1 MQRHELTPAQKW
13 ERLTLA
19 DNFIFCKVLEDN
31 PEVCRHLIE
40 ILLNIKID
48 RIEKP
53 AAEKSLKTDF
63 ISRGIRLDVYVKDGN
78 GRSFDIE
85 IQTTRSTSL
94 AKRARYYQGL
104 MDVDNVQHGSGYDVL
119 NESYVVFLCMGDA
132 FGKGFPVYTFRYRA
146 DEDKDF
152 LMDDGTVNV
161 FFNAKK
167 YDTMKSEELR
177 AFFKYLCG
185 KEPSSGF
192 TDRLSALVERVKTNA
207 QWRHRFMTWE
217 QEMAIQSNEKAKEI
231 AKELAKDM
239 AKDIAQ
245 DMAKDMAKNMAQDMA
260 KDIARNMVKDTAQSI
275 ANDIANQKVI
285 ETAQK
290 MLKEKIGTPEQ
301 ISMVTSIPLE
311 KVLELKKEIQ

>member
-13 ERLTLA
+13 EQLTLA

-63 ISRGIRLDVYVKDGN
+63 ISHGIRFDVYVKDGN

-85 IQTTRSTSL
+85 IQTTHSTSL
-94 AKRARYYQGL
+94 AKCARYYQGL
-104 MDVDNVQHGSGYDVL
+104 MDVDNVQHGAGYDVL
-119 NESYVVFLCMGDA
+119 NESYVIFLCLGDA
-132 FGKGFPVYTFRYRA
+132 FGNGFPVYTFRYRA

-152 LMDDGTVNV
+152 LMNDGTVNI

-167 YDTMKSEELR
+167 YDTMKSEELKS
-177 AFFKYLCG
+177 FFKYLCG
-185 KEPSSGF
+185 KEPTSSF
-192 TDRLSALVERVKTNA
+192 TDRLSALVEHVKTNA

-217 QEMAIQSNEKAKEI
+217 QEMAIQAEERAKKIAEER
-231 AKELAKDM
+231 AKELAQ
-239 AKDIAQ
+239 DIAQ
-245 DMAKDMAKNMAQDMA
+245 NMA
-260 KDIARNMVKDTAQSI
+260 KDIARDMVKDTAQSI
-275 ANDIANQKVI
+275 ANEIANQKII
-285 ETAQK
+285 ETAKK
-290 MLKEKIGTPEQ
+290 MLKEKLGTPEQ
-301 ISMVTSIPLE
+301 ISMVTNLPLE
-311 KVLELKKEIQ
+311 KILELQKETK

>member
-63 ISRGIRLDVYVKDGN
+63 ISRGIRFDVYVKDGN

-245 DMAKDMAKNMAQDMA
+245 DIAKNMAQDMA

-311 KVLELKKEIQ
+311 KILELKKKL

>member
-1 MQRHELTPAQKW
+1 M
-13 ERLTLA
+13 
-19 DNFIFCKVLEDN
+19 
-31 PEVCRHLIE
+31 
-40 ILLNIKID
+40 
-48 RIEKP
+48 
-53 AAEKSLKTDF
+53 
-63 ISRGIRLDVYVKDGN
+63 
-78 GRSFDIE
+78 
-85 IQTTRSTSL
+85 
-94 AKRARYYQGL
+94 
-104 MDVDNVQHGSGYDVL
+104 QHGTGYDVL

-146 DEDKDF
+146 DEDNDF

-217 QEMAIQSNEKAKEI
+217 QEMAIQSNEKAKEL
-231 AKELAKDM
+231 AKELAQDM
-239 AKDIAQ
+239 AQELAQDMAQEIAQ
-245 DMAKDMAKNMAQDMA
+245 DMAQEIAQDM
-260 KDIARNMVKDTAQSI
+260 T
-275 ANDIANQKVI
+275 NQKVI

-301 ISMVTSIPLE
+301 ISIVTSIPLE
-311 KVLELKKEIQ
+311 KILELKKKMQ

>member
-31 PEVCRHLIE
+31 PEVCKHLIE
-40 ILLNIKID
+40 ILLNLKID

-63 ISRGIRLDVYVKDGN
+63 ISHGIRFDVYVKDGN

-85 IQTTRSTSL
+85 IQTTHSTSL

-104 MDVDNVQHGSGYDVL
+104 MDVDNVQHGTGYDVL

-146 DEDKDF
+146 DEDNEF

-167 YDTMKSEELR
+167 YDTMKSEELKS
-177 AFFKYLCG
+177 FFKYLCG
-185 KEPSSGF
+185 KEPSSDF
-192 TDRLSALVERVKTNA
+192 SEKISAIVERLKMNA
-207 QWRHRFMTWE
+207 RWRHEFMT
-217 QEMAIQSNEKAKEI
+217 
-231 AKELAKDM
+231 
-239 AKDIAQ
+239 
-245 DMAKDMAKNMAQDMA
+245 
-260 KDIARNMVKDTAQSI
+260 
-275 ANDIANQKVI
+275 
-285 ETAQK
+285 
-290 MLKEKIGTPEQ
+290 
-301 ISMVTSIPLE
+301 
-311 KVLELKKEIQ
+311 

>member
-31 PEVCRHLIE
+31 PEVCRYLIE

-53 AAEKSLKTDF
+53 AAEKSIKTDF
-63 ISRGIRLDVYVKDGN
+63 ISHGIRFDVYVKDGN

-85 IQTTRSTSL
+85 IQTTHSTSL

-104 MDVDNVQHGSGYDVL
+104 MDVDNVQHGAGYDVL
-119 NESYVVFLCMGDA
+119 NESYVIFLCLGDA

-152 LMDDGTVNV
+152 LMNDGTVNI

-167 YDTMKSEELR
+167 YDTMKSEELKS
-177 AFFKYLCG
+177 FFKYLCG
-185 KEPSSGF
+185 KEPSSSF
-192 TDRLSALVERVKTNA
+192 TDRLSALVERVKINA

-239 AKDIAQ
+239 AKN
-245 DMAKDMAKNMAQDMA
+245 MAK
-260 KDIARNMVKDTAQSI
+260 
-275 ANDIANQKVI
+275 DIANQKVI
-285 ETAQK
+285 ETAK
-290 MLKEKIGTPEQ
+290 KLIEMNL
-301 ISMVTSIPLE
+301 SIDNIVKATGLST
-311 KVLELKKEIQ
+311 KQVLDLKKESEIFQKA

>member
-1 MQRHELTPAQKW
+1 
-13 ERLTLA
+13 
-19 DNFIFCKVLEDN
+19 
-31 PEVCRHLIE
+31 
-40 ILLNIKID
+40 
-48 RIEKP
+48 
-53 AAEKSLKTDF
+53 
-63 ISRGIRLDVYVKDGN
+63 
-78 GRSFDIE
+78 
-85 IQTTRSTSL
+85 
-94 AKRARYYQGL
+94 
-104 MDVDNVQHGSGYDVL
+104 MDVDNVQHGAGYDVL
-119 NESYVVFLCMGDA
+119 NESYVIFLCLGDA

-239 AKDIAQ
+239 AKDMAQNIA
-245 DMAKDMAKNMAQDMA
+245 KETIAKNSTLTA
-260 KDIARNMVKDTAQSI
+260 KKLIEMNLSIENIVKATGLP
-275 ANDIANQKVI
+275 
-285 ETAQK
+285 
-290 MLKEKIGTPEQ
+290 LKQ
-301 ISMVTSIPLE
+301 
-311 KVLELKKEIQ
+311 VLELKKESEAF

>member
-31 PEVCRHLIE
+31 PEICRHLIE

-63 ISRGIRLDVYVKDGN
+63 TSHGIRFDVYVKDGN

-104 MDVDNVQHGSGYDVL
+104 MDVDNVQHGAGYDVL
-119 NESYVVFLCMGDA
+119 NESYVIFLCMGYA

-146 DEDKDF
+146 DEDNE
-152 LMDDGTVNV
+152 LAMDDGTVNI

-167 YDTMKSEELR
+167 YDTMKSEELKS
-177 AFFKYLCG
+177 FFKYLCG
-185 KEPSSGF
+185 KEPTSGF

-217 QEMAIQSNEKAKEI
+217 QEMAIQAEER
-231 AKELAKDM
+231 AKELAQDIAQDI
-239 AKDIAQ
+239 AKERAKEIAQ
-245 DMAKDMAKNMAQDMA
+245 DMARD
-260 KDIARNMVKDTAQSI
+260 MVKDAAQSI
-275 ANDIANQKVI
+275 ANDIANQKII

-290 MLKEKIGTPEQ
+290 MLQENIGTPEQ
-301 ISMVTSIPLE
+301 VSMVTNLPLE
-311 KVLELKKEIQ
+311 KVLELQKEIK

>member
-31 PEVCRHLIE
+31 PEVCKHLIE
-40 ILLNIKID
+40 ILLNLKID

-63 ISRGIRLDVYVKDGN
+63 ISHGIRFDVYVKDGN

-85 IQTTRSTSL
+85 IQTTHSTSL

-104 MDVDNVQHGSGYDVL
+104 MDVDNVQHGTGYDVL

-146 DEDKDF
+146 DEDNEF

-177 AFFKYLCG
+177 AFFKYICG

-239 AKDIAQ
+239 AKKIAQ
-245 DMAKDMAKNMAQDMA
+245 DMAQEIAQDMAQDM
-260 KDIARNMVKDTAQSI
+260 T
-275 ANDIANQKVI
+275 NQKVI

-301 ISMVTSIPLE
+301 ISIVTSIPLE
-311 KVLELKKEIQ
+311 KILELKKKLQ